1 MKKTLNFIL
10 VIMVLGCLSTTVL
23 AKDVVTTTTVPE
35 IYDQAIAKA
44 EKQNAIVDT
53 IEVMSTKMGRII
65 KNTIVLPAQYTEKK
79 NPTRFFPVV

>member
-53 IEVMSTKMGRII
+53 IYLLCLLIIRIGVFQFQVYFHI
-65 KNTIVLPAQYTEKK
+65 DKSHRLVC
-79 NPTRFFPVV
+79 